1 MEQIKNVAL
10 KIWIIAQMPL
20 GWLSAIGAY
29 FLPLKGVYELI
40 IAIVV
45 ADLITGIVASRIKKV
60 PCSSRRLRQSVYKFL
75 GYVGVIFLF
84 YKFEKE
90 IGIQDWICTYK
101 LIAGFIFI
109 TEVISILENL
119 AVITNNKIFLKIIK
133 LIRGKASK
141 DAKNGNIIDDILD
154 EKNN

>member
-1 MEQIKNVAL
+1 
-10 KIWIIAQMPL
+10 MPL
-20 GWLSAIGAY
+20 GWLSAMGAY

-40 IAIVV
+40 IAIVA
-45 ADLITGIVASRIKKV
+45 ADLISGLLASRIKKV
-60 PCSSRRLRQSVYKFL
+60 PCSSRRLRQSIYKFL

-90 IGIQDWICTYK
+90 VGIQEWICTYK
-101 LIAGFIFI
+101 LIAGFIFL

-119 AVITNNKIFLKIIK
+119 AVITGNKVFLRLIK
-133 LIRGKASK
+133 VIRGRASK
-141 DAKNGNIIDDILD
+141 TEKNGNIIDDILD